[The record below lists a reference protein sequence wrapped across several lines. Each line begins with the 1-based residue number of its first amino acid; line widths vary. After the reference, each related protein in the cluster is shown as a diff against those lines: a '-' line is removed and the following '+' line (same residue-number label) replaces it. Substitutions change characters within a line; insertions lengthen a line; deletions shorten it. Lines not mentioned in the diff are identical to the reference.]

1 MSLGVVYLLAVLL
14 VATVWGLW
22 LGIATAVASALAFN
36 YFHIP
41 PTGKLSIEEGE
52 HWVALAVFFV
62 TAIVAS
68 ELAERARQQAQ
79 RGRRAAARG
88 GPVGRDGAPAA
99 ACRTICARRW
109 PRAHIGSRPPSICH
123 LHRSR
128 CGSVDAGERRVAFP
142 LREGARQIGTLLV
155 PADLPESRLRR
166 LQERVVPPLEALLA
180 AALERDQLLVEPR
193 RGSRPAPHRRSED
206 GAAARRLA

>member
-41 PTGKLSIEEGE
+41 PTGELTIEDGE

-62 TAIVAS
+62 TAVVAS
-68 ELAERARQQAQ
+68 ELAERARQHA
-79 RGRRAAARG
+79 READDRRREADLSAEMARLLLRADDLREALAA
-88 GPVGRDGAPAA
+88 GAHRIATA
-99 ACRTICARRW
+99 LDL
-109 PRAHIGSRPPSICH
+109 PSASIEV
-123 LHRSR
+123 
-128 CGSVDAGERRVAFP
+128 GSVDAGERRVAFP

-166 LQERVVPPLEALLA
+166 LQERVVPPLEALLGGGA
-180 AALERDQLLVEPR
+180 RARPTALESR
-193 RGSRPAPHRRSED
+193 RGGRPAPHRRPED
-206 GAAARRLA
+206 GAPASRLA

>member
-1 MSLGVVYLLAVLL
+1 MVSLGVVYLLAVLL

-41 PTGKLSIEEGE
+41 PTGGLTIADGE

-68 ELAERARQQAQ
+68 ELAERARHQA
-79 RGRRAAARG
+79 READERRREADLSAEMARLLLRADDLHEALAA
-88 GPVGRDGAPAA
+88 GAHRIASA
-99 ACRTICARRW
+99 L
-109 PRAHIGSRPPSICH
+109 GLPSASIE
-123 LHRSR
+123 L
-128 CGSVDAGERRVAFP
+128 GAVEAGERRVAFP

-155 PADLPESRLRR
+155 PGGPAGGA
-166 LQERVVPPLEALLA
+166 VA
-180 AALERDQLLVEPR
+180 AAAGACRAAAGSAARGGARAR
-193 RGSRPAPHRRSED
+193 RAAVRIVSRPPRCAAPTS
-206 GAAARRLA
+206 